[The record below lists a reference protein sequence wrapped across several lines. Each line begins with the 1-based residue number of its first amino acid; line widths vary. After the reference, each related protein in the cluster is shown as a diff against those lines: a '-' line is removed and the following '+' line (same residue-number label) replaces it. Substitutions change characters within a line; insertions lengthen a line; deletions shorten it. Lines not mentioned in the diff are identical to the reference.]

1 MPASDLDFWLEIEDF
16 SNDTLLA
23 VVERLEKSDQR
34 RHWILREAE
43 LDDLW
48 RYVETAL
55 DNERRSDP
63 ASDSAASLALPFA
76 AVHEAHDLT
85 GEGRTTEAAA
95 RLRRALVP
103 EGYHTQN
110 TQEA

>member
-1 MPASDLDFWLEIEDF
+1 MPAPDLDFWLDIEDF
-16 SNDTLLA
+16 SNETLLA
-23 VVERLEKSDQR
+23 VVDRLERSAEP

-55 DNERRSDP
+55 DNERRIDP
-63 ASDSAASLALPFA
+63 RSEAAIGLEVLFE

-85 GEGRTTEAAA
+85 GEGRMAEAAA

-103 EGYHTQN
+103 AGYQSQT
-110 TQEA
+110 T